1 MRLTVWM
8 VLYQDAMPSPPGSFD
23 HTVETSTMHSGKGHE
38 KVARL
43 PPSDQDA
50 IVTGKKLVVSFI
62 AM

>member
-1 MRLTVWM
+1 M
-8 VLYQDAMPSPPGSFD
+8 VLYQDAVPSLPGSFD
-23 HTVETSTMHSGKGHE
+23 YTVETSTKHLGTGQE

-50 IVTGKKLVVSFI
+50 IITGKKLAVSFI